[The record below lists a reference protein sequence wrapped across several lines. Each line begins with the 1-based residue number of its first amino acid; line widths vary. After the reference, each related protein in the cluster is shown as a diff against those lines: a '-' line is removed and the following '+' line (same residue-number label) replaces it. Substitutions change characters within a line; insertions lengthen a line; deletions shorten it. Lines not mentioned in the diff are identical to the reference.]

1 MCLFSNMPVAL
12 ESRFYGRANQ
22 PSVVAHLPKAT
33 GGHDDA
39 RGRGLTADQ
48 PQAFIGLDEIAGT
61 LTLGGCGIGDYYLS
75 TCDNLDAALE
85 RTAAENKLLV
95 FFSHGISADASTIN
109 MKTAMLEHL
118 LRKAAALSIQPVSF
132 ADLP

>member
-39 RGRGLTADQ
+39 GGRGLTADQ

-85 RTAAENKLLV
+85 RGPPQRINCLCFSLTAYPRM
-95 FFSHGISADASTIN
+95 HPPST
-109 MKTAMLEHL
+109 
-118 LRKAAALSIQPVSF
+118 
-132 ADLP
+132 